1 MDYIEFIDL
10 DILDSASVFDVVP
23 DSVGLVSSD
32 YSSEPVFVDQ
42 GIPVGATGELTTML
56 YVRNWC
62 LSASWI

>member
-1 MDYIEFIDL
+1 MDYIEFID
-10 DILDSASVFDVVP
+10 LDSASVFDVVP
-23 DSVGLVSSD
+23 DSVGLGSSD
-32 YSSEPVFVDQ
+32 YSSEPVFFDQ